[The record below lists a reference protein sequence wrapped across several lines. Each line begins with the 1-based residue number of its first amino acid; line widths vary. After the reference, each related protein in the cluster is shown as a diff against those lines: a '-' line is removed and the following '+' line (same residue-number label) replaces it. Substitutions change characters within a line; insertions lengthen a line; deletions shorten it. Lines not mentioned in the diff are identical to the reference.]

1 MHNKEL
7 QFAMEAKLIQIY
19 IHKYNREKEDGVA
32 VCRLTDFLLKR
43 GRNGEEKNLKSILP
57 YHDYVYHSIDLTPDF
72 FLSSILLL

>member
-43 GRNGEEKNLKSILP
+43 GRDGEEKNHKSRIKN
-57 YHDYVYHSIDLTPDF
+57 
-72 FLSSILLL
+72 

>member
-43 GRNGEEKNLKSILP
+43 GRDGEEKIIKAGLKIREI
-57 YHDYVYHSIDLTPDF
+57 HSRGDKVNI
-72 FLSSILLL
+72 